1 MKASLKTI
9 IVFFTTRSKI
19 TANLCKTSGIWCKNL
34 YLILESAYFSR
45 FTCKSQNSYLFLP
58 QKTRIEN
65 SKILE
70 ICKNEEVQDKLAYWK
85 YVCLPEIRANLTEH
99 QNLVKFAFFNSKL
112 GTTLYSVYD
121 TKDKLKHIKNIK
133 DYEQI

>member
-1 MKASLKTI
+1 MPSEGDGVGSIPTTLTIMKTI
-9 IVFFTTRSKI
+9 ILKDNEVFATRK
-19 TANLCKTSGIWCKNL
+19 
-34 YLILESAYFSR
+34 
-45 FTCKSQNSYLFLP
+45 
-58 QKTRIEN
+58 RIKN

-70 ICKNEEVQDKLAYWK
+70 VCKNEDVQDKLAYWK
-85 YVCLPEIRANLTEH
+85 YICLPEIRANLTEH

>member
-1 MKASLKTI
+1 MKTI
-9 IVFFTTRSKI
+9 ILKDNEVFAKRK
-19 TANLCKTSGIWCKNL
+19 KVKG
-34 YLILESAYFSR
+34 
-45 FTCKSQNSYLFLP
+45 
-58 QKTRIEN
+58 

-85 YVCLPEIRANLTEH
+85 YICFPEIRANLTEH

-112 GTTLYSVYD
+112 GTTLYSLYD
-121 TKDKLKHIKNIK
+121 SLDKLKQIKNIE

>member
-1 MKASLKTI
+1 MVAQRTLNPQPSDGVSVGSNPTAPTIMKTI
-9 IVFFTTRSKI
+9 ILKDNEVFATRK
-19 TANLCKTSGIWCKNL
+19 
-34 YLILESAYFSR
+34 
-45 FTCKSQNSYLFLP
+45 
-58 QKTRIEN
+58 RIKN

-121 TKDKLKHIKNIK
+121 TKDKLNHIKNIK

>member
-1 MKASLKTI
+1 MVAQRTLNPQSSEDVSVGSNPTTPTIMKTI
-9 IVFFTTRSKI
+9 ILKDNKVFATRK
-19 TANLCKTSGIWCKNL
+19 KVKG
-34 YLILESAYFSR
+34 
-45 FTCKSQNSYLFLP
+45 
-58 QKTRIEN
+58 

-85 YVCLPEIRANLTEH
+85 YICFPEIRANLTKH

-112 GTTLYSVYD
+112 GTTLYSVYN

-133 DYEQI
+133 DYEQV

>member
-1 MKASLKTI
+1 MPSEGDGVGSIPTIPTIMKTI
-9 IVFFTTRSKI
+9 ILKDNKVFATRKKI
-19 TANLCKTSGIWCKNL
+19 KG
-34 YLILESAYFSR
+34 
-45 FTCKSQNSYLFLP
+45 
-58 QKTRIEN
+58 

-121 TKDKLKHIKNIK
+121 TKDKLKYIKNIK

>member
-1 MKASLKTI
+1 MGSNPTAPTIMKTI
-9 IVFFTTRSKI
+9 ILKDNEVFATRK
-19 TANLCKTSGIWCKNL
+19 
-34 YLILESAYFSR
+34 
-45 FTCKSQNSYLFLP
+45 
-58 QKTRIEN
+58 RIKN

-70 ICKNEEVQDKLAYWK
+70 ICKNEDVQDKLAYWK

-121 TKDKLKHIKNIK
+121 TKDKLNHIKNIQVIITCTEK
-133 DYEQI
+133 ITLEKLNYFSYNVINGEVIEKE

>member
-1 MKASLKTI
+1 MNPNYIGWSIVDWRSSSSYSIVKEGI
-9 IVFFTTRSKI
+9 ISIKELNDYDNKQKI
-19 TANLCKTSGIWCKNL
+19 NCTDRTHISNFRRHA
-34 YLILESAYFSR
+34 
-45 FTCKSQNSYLFLP
+45 
-58 QKTRIEN
+58 
-65 SKILE
+65 ILE
-70 ICKNEEVQDKLAYWK
+70 ICKNEDVQDKLAYWK

>member
-1 MKASLKTI
+1 MPSEGDGVGSIPTTLTIMKTI
-9 IVFFTTRSKI
+9 ILKDNEVFATRKKI
-19 TANLCKTSGIWCKNL
+19 KG
-34 YLILESAYFSR
+34 
-45 FTCKSQNSYLFLP
+45 
-58 QKTRIEN
+58 

-112 GTTLYSVYD
+112 GTTLYSVYN
-121 TKDKLKHIKNIK
+121 TKDKLKYIKILLIFVLGAIRT
-133 DYEQI
+133 DTLIEFIFSIYPIS